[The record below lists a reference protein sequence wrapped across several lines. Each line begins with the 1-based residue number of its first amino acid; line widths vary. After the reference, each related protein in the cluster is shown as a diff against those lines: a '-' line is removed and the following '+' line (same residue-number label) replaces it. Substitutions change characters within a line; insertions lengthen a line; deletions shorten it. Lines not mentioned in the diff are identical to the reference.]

1 MSSEFAK
8 AVRVPKMSDSKGSNI
23 ALGVPDVGRTYAG
36 SLGRNRGNASTI
48 CNSHQNASHVIVADV
63 STGRFH
69 RRTSRKPRHGDRA
82 QTSPPTDSYREA
94 HLRPH
99 RVRLR
104 RAAGVPYSLERWF
117 AESPQ
122 HGPITTSL
130 VNERRGNWV
139 GAETP
144 MQDTAKPRQRKIT
157 DQDATVSLAGSWFT
171 NLEG

>member
-1 MSSEFAK
+1 VGDS
-8 AVRVPKMSDSKGSNI
+8 AVGSKGSNI
-23 ALGVPDVGRTYAG
+23 ALGVPDVGRRYAA
-36 SLGRNRGNASTI
+36 SLGRNRGGVS
-48 CNSHQNASHVIVADV
+48 NSHQNASHVIAADA

-82 QTSPPTDSYREA
+82 QTNPPTDSYREV
-94 HLRPH
+94 HVRP
-99 RVRLR
+99 RSVRLQ
-104 RAAGVPYSLERWF
+104 RAAGLSYSLGRWF

-122 HGPITTSL
+122 HAPITTSL

-144 MQDTAKPRQRKIT
+144 VQDTAEPRQKRIT
-157 DQDATVSLAGSWFT
+157 DQDTILSLAGSWST